1 MEEVSS
7 LVTAVEVVTTEVEVL
22 VLVTKRGSVNLL
34 LRTMFWNIYLPT
46 YVEVIVVTTLV
57 VAGLK
62 AVYTEVITVGE
73 VEVQVDGLY
82 FVVVTTLVTG

>member
-46 YVEVIVVTTLV
+46 YVEVIAVTTLV